1 MAIPCSNDA
10 IFETKS
16 MQLKCIYSWYEVP
29 LLKATSQVRM
39 CHMDWSTWIFW
50 KEHGHNADKKC
61 IPNLTWKA
69 NEARLCVFNSKSI
82 GLYVL
87 NCFRT
92 CVIETLGAAVP
103 LYLWVNGQS
112 LSSIPSCIRLYPFI
126 TFYTRNCT
134 PTHLLLWY
142 IDAESIRVPCAR
154 ATRRF
159 SCRCPRKPGVQF
171 QMRIVWAPVFKPKD
185 GWKPWPILDT
195 LRKIGF
201 GYPTLVH

>member
-1 MAIPCSNDA
+1 MVVYCLKPYVCPGYGRVWRCGIIWTDPQLASLSRKIRIIDWRWAFSGTNLQWLYHVQTTQF
-10 IFETKS
+10 FETKS

-29 LLKATSQVRM
+29 LLKAASQVRM

-61 IPNLTWKA
+61 IANLTWKA

-112 LSSIPSCIRLYPFI
+112 RKIWVLFHLVSAC
-126 TFYTRNCT
+126 
-134 PTHLLLWY
+134 THL
-142 IDAESIRVPCAR
+142 
-154 ATRRF
+154 
-159 SCRCPRKPGVQF
+159 
-171 QMRIVWAPVFKPKD
+171 
-185 GWKPWPILDT
+185 
-195 LRKIGF
+195 
-201 GYPTLVH
+201 